1 MSTRAGSLSK
11 SQRVTE
17 KLVRL
22 LFQGKE
28 NHNPIDFTSHSYDNL
43 RKAYIARVHQL
54 HPDKYNSIK
63 EKSSAYYDKDQEVVL
78 QNWHDGV
85 HYSTITKCP
94 RKSRQEAFVELQ
106 EAWDAY
112 ERVSKIMKDS
122 SSKNGRSVQENFT
135 LFGVGCSFSDN
146 LEESLMRAEIMDQA
160 GKGWFSAGQLQSKTI
175 EIPFESFKNES
186 YKSDQE
192 YVQDMKGVVDPSES
206 PHDNSLHSSNQSMIS
221 KRKRSLVD
229 HLIPPF
235 RR

>member
-1 MSTRAGSLSK
+1 MSTRAGSLST

-17 KLVRL
+17 KLVKL
-22 LFQGKE
+22 LFHGKE
-28 NHNPIDFTSHSYDNL
+28 THKPIDFASHSYDNL

-63 EKSSAYYDKDQEVVL
+63 ESSGANVNEDQEFKL

-85 HYSTITKCP
+85 HFSKIKKRP
-94 RKSRQEAFVELQ
+94 PKSRHEAFVELQ

-112 ERVSKIMKDS
+112 DQISKIMREG
-122 SSKNGRSVQENFT
+122 SKNDGRNVQENFT

-146 LEESLMRAEIMDQA
+146 PEESLMRAEIMDQA
-160 GKGWFSAGQLQSKTI
+160 GKGWFSSGQLQSKTI
-175 EIPFESFKNES
+175 EISSEPVDNISRGTN
-186 YKSDQE
+186 QE
-192 YVQDMKGVVDPSES
+192 YIGGIIGTNYPES
-206 PHDNSLHSSNQSMIS
+206 PLDQSRQKSNPSVVA

-229 HLIPPF
+229 HLIPPC